1 MARVAVRMTF
11 HDKLKTAGSVFGVI
25 FAMVLANQNLAIMS
39 FLMHRNTMFVDSS
52 GADLWIVPAGTRILV
67 GGRLLPMD
75 KLLQAQVVDG
85 VEWASP
91 VLWRDVVMKLPN
103 GGSEPLTL
111 IGTRAPELRGGPW
124 NIVSGKADDL
134 LVPDSVIFEDS
145 YRERFGG
152 LNLRDPRELNEHGVV
167 AAGFTWGLVPF
178 GPSYAFAEF
187 DLAREIMHVDADQV
201 NYVLVKLKPGT
212 NPAQVKGELQQRMPE
227 VDVLTSAE
235 LRSTIREFVLLEQG
249 VGPMLGTST
258 LLGIIVALAVVS
270 LTMLSAVLD
279 NLREFGTFKA
289 IGATNRDIMKI
300 LVIQSLLVAGMGSVI
315 GVVLVAVMARSA
327 RSPQLM
333 LPISPYVL
341 AATIVVLTVVS
352 ILASGLALARIRK
365 LEPAMVFR

>member
-1 MARVAVRMTF
+1 MTF

-25 FAMVLANQNLAIMS
+25 FALVLSNQNLAIMS
-39 FLMHRNTMFVDSS
+39 FLMHRNTMFVDNS

-67 GGRLLPMD
+67 GGRLLPMNT
-75 KLLQAQVVDG
+75 LLQAEVVDG
-85 VEWASP
+85 VEWAAP
-91 VLWRDVVMKLPN
+91 VLWRDVMMKLPN
-103 GGSEPLTL
+103 GGSEPLSL

-124 NIVSGKADDL
+124 NIVSGDAGVL
-134 LVPDSVIFEDS
+134 LSPDAVIFEDS

-152 LNLRDPRELNEHGVV
+152 LNLNDARELNERRVV
-167 AAGFTWGLVPF
+167 ASGFTWGLVPF

-187 DLAREIMHVDADQV
+187 DLAREVMHVDSDQV
-201 NYVLVKLKPGT
+201 NYVLVKLKRG
-212 NPAQVKGELQQRMPE
+212 ADVQSIKRELQKRVPE
-227 VDVLTSAE
+227 AEVLTSAE

-249 VGPMLGTST
+249 VGPMLGTSA
-258 LLGIIVALAVVS
+258 LLGIIVALAIVS

-279 NLREFGTFKA
+279 NIREFGTFKA

-300 LVIQSLLVAGMGSVI
+300 LVIHSLLVAAMGSVI
-315 GVVLVAVMARSA
+315 GVVLVSVMAQSA

-333 LPISPYVL
+333 LPVSPWVL
-341 AATIVVLTVVS
+341 GATIVVLTLVS